1 MQPADQAL
9 VQKYLGATLAKVAT
23 MHQNLAAAKKTLAQQ
38 EQALYATIKA
48 AAGEPSV
55 APVALGPATT
65 SPSILE
71 GDVDMG
77 KLNDAIKR
85 LTAGC
90 DCPNISK

>member
-1 MQPADQAL
+1 MNPADQVL
-9 VQKYLGATLAKVAT
+9 VQKCLGATLAKVAA

-38 EQALYATIKA
+38 EQALYAGIKEA
-48 AAGEPSV
+48 GGEPSV
-55 APVALGPATT
+55 APVSLPGLKK

-71 GDVDMG
+71 GDADMQ

>member
-9 VQKYLGATLAKVAT
+9 VQKCLGATLAKVAA

-38 EQALYATIKA
+38 EQALYDTIKEA
-48 AAGEPSV
+48 GGEPSA
-55 APVALGPATT
+55 APVSLAPLPR

-71 GDVDMG
+71 GDIDMQ
-77 KLNDAIKR
+77 KLNEAIKR